1 MNPRLLLHVEAAVVF
16 VLALFVYQW
25 HHGSWLN
32 FGLLFLAPD
41 LSMIGYLVNTRI
53 GALIYNLVHTY
64 VWPLLLASY
73 SLETGHGI
81 GLSIGLIWIAHI
93 GFDRMLGF
101 ALKYATGFK
110 DTHLSAYRH
119 VL

>member
-1 MNPRLLLHVEAAVVF
+1 MHVEAAVVF
-16 VLALFVYQW
+16 VLALFAYQW
-25 HHGSWLN
+25 NHASWLY
-32 FGLLFLAPD
+32 FGLLCLAGSFDDRLPGQCSYWRFDLQPD
-41 LSMIGYLVNTRI
+41 PHLRWPSLSG
-53 GALIYNLVHTY
+53 
-64 VWPLLLASY
+64 SY

-93 GFDRMLGF
+93 GLDRMLGF
-101 ALKYATGFK
+101 GVKYPTGFK